1 MTHPAILS
9 ITQRIRERSQ
19 PMRSDFLR
27 NCDLARAK
35 PTARARIGCTNL
47 AHSYA
52 AAAADEK
59 ILLRHTEKTPNI
71 GIVTAYNDMLS
82 AHQPYGHYPDQLK
95 QAALRN
101 GATAQVAGGV
111 PAMCDGVTQGE
122 PGMELSLFSRDTIAL
137 STAVALSHHVFDG
150 ALYLGICDK
159 IVPGM
164 LMGALSFGFLPG
176 LFIPSGPMPSGLSNE
191 EKSRIRIA
199 HAEGKVD
206 RDALLQSEEASYHS
220 AGTCTFYGTANSNQM
235 LLEMMGLQLP
245 GSSFVTPDTPLRR
258 ALTELAVTTLA
269 EKCKSQTK
277 GIGELLEAENIVN
290 AIIGLLA
297 TGGSTNHTLHLVA
310 IAKAAGW
317 LIDWQDI
324 ADLSALI
331 PLLAKLY
338 PNGAADVNDFHRLGG
353 TPAVMRTL
361 ADNGLL
367 YPDIETAHGLP
378 LTHTALYP
386 VWQQEQLHWRDTP
399 TPSPDG
405 SILRPANSPFST
417 TGGLRL
423 LNGNLGRAIIKTS
436 SLPKEIPDVIEAP
449 ARVFPDQESFLRAY
463 KNGELQLDFV
473 AVLPGQGPAANGM
486 PELHKLSPALTS
498 LQNQGFKVALLTDG
512 RMSGASGKF
521 PAAIHV
527 TPEACRGGLIG
538 KIQTGDLI
546 QIDWNSNSMELQVD
560 ASVLMQ
566 RNDYVLPPAP
576 PTLGRQLFSHARAQ
590 VSPADQGA
598 SFIL

>member
-1 MTHPAILS
+1 MTHSAILA
-9 ITQRIRERSQ
+9 ITERIRTRSQ
-19 PMRSDFLR
+19 PFRSDYLR
-27 NCDLARAK
+27 NCDLARSK
-35 PTARARIGCTNL
+35 PTARSRIGCTNL

-52 AAAADEK
+52 AASADEK
-59 ILLRHTEKTPNI
+59 ILLRHTEKTPNL

-82 AHQPYGHYPDQLK
+82 AHQPYGHYPDQIK
-95 QAALRN
+95 QVALRA

-137 STAVALSHHVFDG
+137 STAIALSHHVFDG
-150 ALYLGICDK
+150 ALFLGICDK

-258 ALTELAVTTLA
+258 ALTELAVVSLV
-269 EKCKSQTK
+269 ERIKSQTK
-277 GIGELLEAENIVN
+277 GIGELLEAENLVN
-290 AIIGLLA
+290 GIIGLLA

-324 ADLSALI
+324 ADLSAVI

-361 ADNGLL
+361 AEDGLL
-367 YPDIETAHGLP
+367 YPEIETAHGVS
-378 LTHTALYP
+378 LTDTSLYP
-386 VWQQEQLHWRDTP
+386 AWQQERLHWQETP
-399 TPSPDG
+399 TLPPDG
-405 SILRPANSPFST
+405 SILRPANFPFSA

-423 LNGNLGRAIIKTS
+423 LQGNLGRSIIKTS
-436 SLPKEIPDVIEAP
+436 SLPKDIPEVIVAP
-449 ARVFPDQESFLRAY
+449 ARVFTDQESFLQAY
-463 KNGELQLDFV
+463 RNGELQLDFV

-498 LQNQGFKVALLTDG
+498 LQNQGFRVALLTDG

-538 KIQTGDLI
+538 KIHNGDPI
-546 QIDWNSNSMELQVD
+546 RIDWNTNRMDLQVD
-560 ASVLMQ
+560 ADVLTQ
-566 RNDYVLPPAP
+566 RNDFVLPPTP
-576 PTLGRQLFSHARAQ
+576 STLGRQLFSHARAQ